1 MEWVKVYD
9 RAFNLHAVP
18 RPKIVII
25 RQFESEVLIFETTK
39 IGSWDFNFIGWIVPI
54 INTPVGIYEGKYRR
68 LYLGRQTHIL
78 QPTDLLGNI
87 EVKPR
92 LWIPDLTVRI
102 WELQGYKTSPS
113 ELLTNLQQIELKVD
127 GLNNFEIT

>member
-9 RAFNLHAVP
+9 KAFNLHAVP

-25 RQFESEVLIFETTK
+25 RKFKSRFLSFEKTK

-54 INTPVGIYEGKYRR
+54 INTPNGISQGKYRR
-68 LYLGRQTHIL
+68 LYLGQQTHIL

-92 LWIPDLTVRI
+92 LWVPDLTVII
-102 WELQGYKTSPS
+102 WELQEYKTC
-113 ELLTNLQQIELKVD
+113 EENI
-127 GLNNFEIT
+127 